1 MELNKLEF
9 LVKKYEE
16 GNTSLEEEKQL
27 QDYFVSEEIPEHLQ
41 GYKTIF
47 AFASNEK
54 NTSYPGKLEIK
65 LGKIRTFYIGIAASI
80 LLAIGIFAWQNIN
93 DHQEI
98 TGHNLGTIEDPEEAY
113 EKTKEAF
120 LMVAE
125 VFNSGRED
133 LEYLNEFNKTKNKF
147 LKNQ

>member
-1 MELNKLEF
+1 MELNKLES
-9 LVKKYEE
+9 LLKKYGE
-16 GNTSLEEEKQL
+16 GNTSLAEEKQL
-27 QDYFVSEEIPEHLQ
+27 QDYFVSEEIHEYLN

-47 AFASNEK
+47 AFAANEK
-54 NTSYPGKLEIK
+54 NTTYPGKIQIK
-65 LGKIRTFYIGIAASI
+65 PEKIRTFYIGIAASI
-80 LLAIGIFAWQNIN
+80 LLAIAIFTWQNIN
-93 DHQEI
+93 DHQKI

-113 EKTKEAF
+113 QKTKEAF